1 MAAGKSI
8 FGRAIGFAAG
18 LVSAGGGQAAVPPA
32 NAPPADVTKQKEV
45 VEAVVEA
52 ELRSLRLVVRDAGYA
67 GHRNRILAERG
78 AKPDDVIFA
87 TPFAKGLELILV
99 ADEPTTSKP
108 WMLRD
113 LSLYKVTQDEIMAL
127 GRRQVL
133 AILPSVPPAEAVA
146 GGVVMVPRMD
156 YLASLM
162 LADGW
167 DELDAAL
174 GGNLL
179 VAVPSD
185 DVLIVADAR
194 AADIGAKLPAFAKAK
209 FDDASRSISPLIY
222 RRLGGAWV
230 AVD

>member
-8 FGRAIGFAAG
+8 FGKAVGFAAG
-18 LVSAGGGQAAVPPA
+18 LLGAGGAQAAVLPA
-32 NAPPADVTKQKEV
+32 KAPDVTSPTAPTDAE
-45 VEAVVEA
+45 VEA

-67 GHRNRILAERG
+67 AHRNRILAERG
-78 AKPDDVIFA
+78 AQPDDVIFT

-99 ADEPTTSKP
+99 ADEPTTSEP
-108 WMLRD
+108 WMLRELD
-113 LSLYKVTQDEIMAL
+113 LYKVTQDEIMAL

-133 AILPSVPPAEAVA
+133 AILPSLPPAEAVV
-146 GGVVMVPRMD
+146 GGVVMVPKMD

-194 AADIGAKLPAFAKAK
+194 AADIGAKLPAFVKAQY
-209 FDDASRSISPLIY
+209 DDANRSVSPLVY
-222 RRLGGAWV
+222 RRQGGAWM
-230 AVD
+230 AIE